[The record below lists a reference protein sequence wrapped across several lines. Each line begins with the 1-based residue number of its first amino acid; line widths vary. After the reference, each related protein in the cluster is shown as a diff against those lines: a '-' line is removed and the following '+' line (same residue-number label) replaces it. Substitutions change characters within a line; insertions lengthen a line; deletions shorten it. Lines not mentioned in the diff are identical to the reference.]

1 MATKTITYRR
11 DGFEAVSGVLCVVEK
26 LSVRGGGRLVSPL
39 DMKWAAVDR
48 EIGRSQQI
56 CSAFSKSSRDH
67 GRSILL

>member
-1 MATKTITYRR
+1 MTTKTTTYRR
-11 DGFEAVSGVLCVVEK
+11 DGFKAVPDVLYVTEK

-39 DMKWAAVDR
+39 DVKWAAVDR

-56 CSAFSKSSRDH
+56 CSAFSKSSRVH